1 MRVIKQQ
8 TKEQNNKSMNTNAN
22 NAPQT
27 NLTLTEAVVQAV
39 NELKANGKFS
49 AHDVTNTIRESV
61 NAGEYALP
69 GLEARPGTA
78 GGTIK
83 YWVEHEAV
91 KTAIDAL
98 ITNGEMRNLG
108 MTDVDYSGDYRLF
121 IFGNATATPVAPVTP
136 AATGNADADTQGPI
150 AGRIKAYLDKVGTAT
165 LKQVQSALKTNGVT
179 CEDFYNLITA
189 LGINVEPG
197 TPGKFSTY
205 VAG

>member
-1 MRVIKQQ
+1 
-8 TKEQNNKSMNTNAN
+8 MNTNA

-39 NELKANGKFS
+39 NELKANGSFS
-49 AHDVTNTIRESV
+49 AHDVTTTIRDSV

-83 YWVEHEAV
+83 YWVDHEAV
-91 KTAIDAL
+91 KTVIDTL
-98 ITNGEMRNLG
+98 LNNGELANLG
-108 MTDVDYSGDYRLF
+108 LTNVDYSGAYRVF
-121 IFGNATATPVAPVTP
+121 EFGKATP
-136 AATGNADADTQGPI
+136 AAPTPTANATADADTQGPI
-150 AGRIKAYLDKVGTAT
+150 AQRIKAYLDKVGTAT

-205 VAG
+205 TAG

>member
-1 MRVIKQQ
+1 
-8 TKEQNNKSMNTNAN
+8 MNTNATT

-27 NLTLTEAVVQAV
+27 NLTLREAAVQAV
-39 NELKANGKFS
+39 NELKGNGSFS

-69 GLEARPGTA
+69 GYEARPGTA

-83 YWVEHEAV
+83 YWVDHEAV
-91 KTAIDAL
+91 KTVIDAL
-98 ITNGEMRNLG
+98 LADGELRNLG
-108 MTDVDYSGDYRLF
+108 LTNVAGPTDARPYRVF
-121 IFGNATATPVAPVTP
+121 EFATATATAVTPATPATTTPTANATAV
-136 AATGNADADTQGPI
+136 GTQG
-150 AGRIKAYLDKVGTAT
+150 ALATRIQAYLANAGTAT

-179 CEDFYNLITA
+179 CEDLYNLTTA

>member
-1 MRVIKQQ
+1 
-8 TKEQNNKSMNTNAN
+8 MNTNAT

-49 AHDVTNTIRESV
+49 AHDVTNTVRESV

-83 YWVEHEAV
+83 YWVDHEAV
-91 KTAIDAL
+91 KTVIDTL
-98 ITNGEMRNLG
+98 INNGEMANLG
-108 MTDVDYSGDYRLF
+108 LTNVDYSGAYRVF
-121 IFGNATATPVAPVTP
+121 EFGNAVAAPAAPTTPTANATPA
-136 AATGNADADTQGPI
+136 NTQG
-150 AGRIKAYLDKVGTAT
+150 ALAQRVQAYLAKVGTAT

-197 TPGKFSTY
+197 TTGKFSTY